1 VEAVANL
8 DSTMI
13 ALVAAGCALF
23 AVVIA
28 LTLSIRQSR
37 LLKRYRKLL
46 NGTSSQDLE
55 QRLIEQA
62 THLEQNELALQV
74 MVRQVEALHQ
84 NSNVHLQKVATLRFN
99 AFPDVGSDLSFS
111 IALLDAHNNGIVL
124 SSLYSRNESR
134 VYAKP
139 ITAGKSTYS
148 LSEEEKAV
156 ILQAIAAGNP

>member
-1 VEAVANL
+1 VEAVATL

-13 ALVAAGCALF
+13 AIAAVGCALF
-23 AVVIA
+23 AVVVA

-37 LLKRYRKLL
+37 LLKRYRQLL
-46 NGTSSQDLE
+46 NGTSGQNLE

-62 THLEQNELALQV
+62 THLEQSELALQA
-74 MVRQVEALHQ
+74 MASQVEALHQ
-84 NSNVHLQKVATLRFN
+84 NSKVHLQKVATLRFN

-111 IALLDAHNNGIVL
+111 IALLDAHNNGVVL

-139 ITAGKSTYS
+139 IIAGKSTYS

-156 ILQAIAAGNP
+156 LVQAVTAGNP